1 MKKIFPILF
10 FLFLYSAVT
19 IAQGPGIAISKS
31 QSNIKIDGRLVESDW
46 WVKPT
51 AQDFVMNFPQDSIAA
66 ESKTEVWMTYND
78 KYLYIAAKCYD
89 EIEGDYIVQSL
100 KRDFSFQNNDAF
112 GIYLDPFQN
121 SNSGYGFIVNPFGVQ
136 LDGIVGRG
144 GTFGLTTSWDGLWHS
159 EVFRS
164 KEEKFWSV
172 EIAIPLKTLRFNEN
186 VRDWKINFSRNDL
199 KRNETST
206 WSPVPRGFD
215 VATQSCMGDL
225 RMTEF
230 DYLPGNNIAI
240 VPFSAMK
247 ITKDHTDI
255 TSATEVVPSVGVDA
269 KIEVSPSLNL
279 DLTINPDFSQVEVDE
294 QIINLN
300 RFELFY
306 PERRLFFLEN
316 SNQFSGLGNS
326 RVRPFFSRRIGGVGD
341 EPVSIIFGARLSGN
355 INKTLK
361 VGLMNIQTASKKEL
375 DIESQNY
382 TVASLQQEVL
392 PGFNV
397 GAFITNRQAFSDFTF
412 NGPSFNRVG
421 GIEADYISKDS
432 KTTLKG
438 FAHYSR
444 THEKYNKAGAYSV
457 KARFRNSQFSIFGGI
472 DAIGENYMTDMGYV
486 PRLYQE
492 YADTT
497 FRVPYIQFRT
507 NGYCRFYMD
516 KDGPINYISPNFH
529 LDIFTDNHGKF
540 QEHTLE
546 IGLTTKFN
554 NRSEL
559 EVNWTEFSSELLF
572 PLELNGLDIPF
583 QPGNY
588 QNQKVA
594 LEFRTN
600 KKQSLYGELNFE
612 YGGQYS
618 GKRIKVFSELNYRF
632 NKLMILGLN
641 WDQRYLTDYPT
652 EYGDAKFTLL
662 GSKVEFSFTKSLFFS
677 TFLQYNTQKENFNIN
692 SRLNWRFRPL
702 SDLYLVY
709 TENYTTSDLSVKDK
723 TFVLKFSY
731 WFNL

>member
-1 MKKIFPILF
+1 ML
-10 FLFLYSAVT
+10 

-31 QSNIKIDGRLVESDW
+31 QFNIKVDGQLTESDW
-46 WVKPT
+46 WNKPL
-51 AQDFVMNFPQDSIAA
+51 AKDFVMNFPQDSILA

-89 EIEGDYIVQSL
+89 ELKGDYIVQSL
-100 KRDFSFQNNDAF
+100 KRDFDFQNNDAF
-112 GIYLDPFQN
+112 GVYLDPFQN
-121 SNSGYGFIVNPFGVQ
+121 ANSGYGFIVNPYGVQ

-144 GTFGLTTSWDGLWHS
+144 GTFGLTTSWDGLWHA
-159 EVFRS
+159 EVYRS
-164 KEEKFWSV
+164 PEERFWSV

-186 VRDWKINFSRNDL
+186 IGDWKINFSRNDL

-206 WSPVPRGFD
+206 WYPVPRGFD

-225 RMTEF
+225 KMNEF
-230 DYLPGNNIAI
+230 NYLPGNNMAI
-240 VPFSAMK
+240 VPYSAMK
-247 ITKDHTDI
+247 ITKEYTDPE
-255 TSATEVVPSVGVDA
+255 SVTEVAPSVGVDA

-294 QIINLN
+294 QILNLN

-392 PGFNV
+392 PGFNI
-397 GAFITNRQAFSDFTF
+397 GAFVTNRQAFSDFTF
-412 NGPSFNRVG
+412 GGPDFNRVG
-421 GIEADYISKDS
+421 GVEADYISPDS
-432 KTTLKG
+432 RTTLKG
-438 FAHYSR
+438 FVHYSR
-444 THEKYNKAGAYSV
+444 THEKYDNAAAYSFKGRYRTSV
-457 KARFRNSQFSIFGGI
+457 YSIFAGF
-472 DAIGENYMTDMGYV
+472 DAIGQNYMTDIGYV
-486 PRLYQE
+486 PRLFQE
-492 YADTT
+492 YVDTT
-497 FRVPYIQFRT
+497 LRVPFIHYRT
-507 NGYCRFYMD
+507 NGYYRFYM
-516 KDGPINYISPNFH
+516 KKGPINFISPKLNF
-529 LDIFTDNHGKF
+529 DYYTDNEGNF
-540 QEHTLE
+540 QEHVFKMSL
-546 IGLTTKFN
+546 ITKFN

-559 EVNWTEFSSELLF
+559 EMNWSEFTSNLLF
-572 PLELNGLDIPF
+572 PLHLTGLEIPF
-583 QPGNY
+583 QAGRY
-588 QNQKVA
+588 QNQQFGI
-594 LEFRTN
+594 EFRTN
-600 KKQSLYGELNFE
+600 KTRSLYGEMTFE
-612 YGGQYS
+612 YGGQYL
-618 GKRIKVFSELNYRF
+618 GKSIKLLSELNYRF
-632 NKLMILGLN
+632 DKLMILGLN
-641 WDQRYLTDYPT
+641 WDQRYLMDYPT
-652 EYGDAKFTLL
+652 EFGDAKFTLL

-702 SDLYLVY
+702 SDLFLVY

-723 TFVLKFSY
+723 TLVLKFSY